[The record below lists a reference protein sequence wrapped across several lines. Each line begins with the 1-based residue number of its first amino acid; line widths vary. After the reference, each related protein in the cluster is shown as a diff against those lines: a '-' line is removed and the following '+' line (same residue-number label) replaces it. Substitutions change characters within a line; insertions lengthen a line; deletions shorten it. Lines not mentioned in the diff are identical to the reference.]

1 MKAARNERI
10 ARRALRGTL
19 LETERIMTT
28 TLIDGFN
35 LTAEQVIA
43 IARNP
48 HLKVGL
54 AQSSRDALKQ
64 SRDYI
69 ESTWMHDEAPM
80 MYSFNTGV
88 GLLKDTRI
96 KVEHIEL
103 FQSQM
108 IKAHAAGMGEPFSE
122 EVSRATMLL
131 RANAFASNYSA
142 PRVEVVD
149 RLLAFLNAGIH
160 PLMPQKGSVGASGDL
175 APLAYLAAA
184 IAGFEEAEVIYQGHR
199 MTAPQAITEAN
210 IGPVKFDLK
219 AKDASALING
229 CTVTLAVAVLAAHDA
244 RSLLS
249 DACVSLGLTLEAMRA
264 EMSAFDDRI
273 HQARPHAGQIKTA
286 AIIRR
291 LLQGSTR
298 TTHEARAVQ
307 LPEELRR
314 TDIPYTPR
322 IQDVYSLRCAPQV
335 YGPVFDALDYI
346 DTIVA
351 KEINSATDNPL
362 IFGKDG
368 GGFEIISG
376 GNFHGQY
383 LAQAMDLLAMAV
395 TDLGS
400 ICERRIARLIDPT
413 LSWGL
418 PRNLMSGVRGVNTGY
433 PVVQCSMSSLVMENR
448 TLCMPGSVDSIPA
461 KGNSEDHVS
470 NSTWC
475 SRKAATV
482 VANTQYIVGVEMLF
496 AAQAITMTE
505 SLLSGF
511 MLGNGT
517 QAAYDE
523 VRRQIPACLD
533 GDRWFHDDIAIAR
546 SFVISGSVRAAVE
559 KTIGK
564 FA

>member
-1 MKAARNERI
+1 
-10 ARRALRGTL
+10 
-19 LETERIMTT
+19 MTNFT
-28 TLIDGFN
+28 IDGFT
-35 LTAEQVIA
+35 LSGAQVIA
-43 IARNP
+43 AARDTSVR
-48 HLKVGL
+48 VGL
-54 AQSSRDALKQ
+54 AESSRAALKE

-69 ESTWMHDEAPM
+69 ENTWMHDEAPM

-96 KVEHIEL
+96 KVADIEM
-103 FQSQM
+103 FQTQL

-142 PRVEVVD
+142 PRVELVD

-160 PLMPQKGSVGASGDL
+160 PIMPQKGSVGASGDL
-175 APLAYLAAA
+175 APLSYLAAA
-184 IAGFEEAEVIYQGHR
+184 VAGFPQAEVMYQGKR
-199 MTAPQAITEAN
+199 MSAPEAIGLAKLD
-210 IGPVKFDLK
+210 PVEFDLK

-229 CTVTLAVAVLAAHDA
+229 CTVSLAVAVLAAHDA
-244 RSLLS
+244 RNLLS
-249 DACVSLGLTLEAMRA
+249 DACISLGLTLEAMRA
-264 EMSAFDDRI
+264 EMSAFDPRI

-286 AIIRR
+286 AAIRK
-291 LLQGSTR
+291 LMQGSTR
-298 TTHEARAVQ
+298 ATHEARAVQ
-307 LPEELRR
+307 FPEELRR
-314 TDIPYTPR
+314 TDIPYTNR

-346 DTIVA
+346 DTIVD

-362 IFGKDG
+362 IFSKDG

-395 TDLGS
+395 ADLGS
-400 ICERRIARLIDPT
+400 ICERRVARLIDPT

-418 PRNLMSGVRGVNTGY
+418 PRNLMTGVRGVNTGY
-433 PVVQCSMSSLVMENR
+433 PVVQCSLSSLVMENR

-475 SRKAATV
+475 ARKAATV
-482 VANTQYIVGVEMLF
+482 VANTQYIVGVEMLL
-496 AAQAITMTE
+496 AAQGLTMTE
-505 SLLSGF
+505 ALLPGF
-511 MLGNGT
+511 VLGEGT
-517 QAAYDE
+517 QAAYDA

-533 GDRWFHDDIAIAR
+533 GDRWFHDDIVAAQ
-546 SFVISGSVRAAVE
+546 SFITTGSIRKAVE
-559 KTIGK
+559 AKIGT

>member
-1 MKAARNERI
+1 MQTI
-10 ARRALRGTL
+10 T
-19 LETERIMTT
+19 
-28 TLIDGFN
+28 IDGFN
-35 LTAEQVIA
+35 LTAAQVVSV
-43 IARNP
+43 ARAP
-48 HLKVGL
+48 HLKVAL
-54 AQSSRDALKQ
+54 ADSSRAALKQ

-103 FQSQM
+103 FQTQL
-108 IKAHAAGMGEPFSE
+108 IRAHSAGIGEPFSE

-149 RLLAFLNAGIH
+149 RLLAFINAGIH
-160 PLMPQKGSVGASGDL
+160 PIMPQKGSVGASGDL

-184 IAGFEEAEVIYQGHR
+184 IAGFDEAEVMYQGQR
-199 MTAPQAITEAN
+199 MRATQAIEQAG

-229 CTVTLAVAVLAAHDA
+229 CTASLAVAILAAHDA
-244 RSLLS
+244 RHLLT
-249 DACVSLGLTLEAMRA
+249 DACLSLGLTLEAMRA
-264 EMSAFDDRI
+264 EMAAFDPRI
-273 HQARPHAGQIKTA
+273 QQARPHAGQIKTA
-286 AIIRR
+286 EVIRN
-291 LLQGSTR
+291 LLKGSTR
-298 TTHEARAVQ
+298 TTHEARAIQ
-307 LPEELRR
+307 LPDELRR
-314 TDIPYTPR
+314 TDIPYTAR

-346 DTIVA
+346 DTIIE
-351 KEINSATDNPL
+351 KETTAATDNPL
-362 IFGKDG
+362 IFNKEDG
-368 GGFEIISG
+368 EGFEIISG

-383 LAQAMDLLAMAV
+383 LAQVMDLLAMTI

-448 TLCMPGSVDSIPA
+448 TLCMPGSVDSIPS
-461 KGNSEDHVS
+461 KGNSEDHIS

-475 SRKAATV
+475 ARKAMTV
-482 VANTQYIVGVEMLF
+482 VQNTQYIVGVEMLL
-496 AAQAITMTE
+496 AAQALTMTE
-505 SLLSGF
+505 ELLKDF
-511 MLGNGT
+511 KLGQGT
-517 QAAYDE
+517 QAAYE
-523 VRRQIPACLD
+523 EIRRQIPACLE
-533 GDRWFHDDIAIAR
+533 GDRWFHDDVRAAHD
-546 SFVISGSVRAAVE
+546 FVVSGSVREAV
-559 KTIGK
+559 IGAIGR
-564 FA
+564 FV

>member
-1 MKAARNERI
+1 MSNV
-10 ARRALRGTL
+10 T
-19 LETERIMTT
+19 
-28 TLIDGFN
+28 IDGFN
-35 LTAEQVIA
+35 LTAEDVLA
-43 IARNP
+43 VARDGARVE
-48 HLKVGL
+48 LS
-54 AQSSRDALKQ
+54 ATSRAALKE

-103 FQSQM
+103 FQTQL
-108 IKAHAAGMGEPFSE
+108 IKAHSGGIGEPFSE

-149 RLLAFLNAGIH
+149 RLLAFINAGIH
-160 PLMPQKGSVGASGDL
+160 PIMPQKGSVGASGDL

-184 IAGFEEAEVIYQGHR
+184 IAGFDEAEVMYKGQR
-199 MTAPQAITEAN
+199 MPAAEAITKAEV
-210 IGPVKFDLK
+210 GPVRFDLK

-229 CTVTLAVAVLAAHDA
+229 CTASLAVAVLAAKDA
-244 RSLLS
+244 RDLLT
-249 DACVSLGLTLEAMRA
+249 DACLSLGLTLEAMRA
-264 EMSAFDDRI
+264 EMSAFDPRI
-273 HQARPHAGQIKTA
+273 QQARPHPGQIKTA
-286 AIIRR
+286 SIVRK
-291 LLQGSTR
+291 LLKGSTR
-298 TTHEARAVQ
+298 TSHEARAVQ
-307 LPEELRR
+307 FPDELRR

-322 IQDVYSLRCAPQV
+322 IQDVYSLRCTPQV

-346 DTIVA
+346 DTIV
-351 KEINSATDNPL
+351 KNEINSATDNPL

-383 LAQAMDLLAMAV
+383 LAQAMDLLAMAI

-400 ICERRIARLIDPT
+400 ICERRVARLIDPT

-418 PRNLMSGVRGVNTGY
+418 PRNLMSGLRGVNTGY
-433 PVVQCSMSSLVMENR
+433 PVVQCSLSSLVMENR
-448 TLCMPGSVDSIPA
+448 TLSMPGSVDSIPSKA
-461 KGNSEDHVS
+461 NSEDHIS

-475 SRKAATV
+475 ARKAHTV
-482 VANTQYIVGVEMLF
+482 VQNTQYIVGVEMLL
-496 AAQAITMTE
+496 AAQALTMTE
-505 SLLSGF
+505 HLLPGF
-511 MLGNGT
+511 KLGEGT

-523 VRRQIPACLD
+523 IRKQIPACLD
-533 GDRWFHDDIAIAR
+533 GDRWFHNDIQVAHG
-546 SFVISGSVRAAVE
+546 FVTSGSVRKAVSAKVGE
-559 KTIGK
+559 

>member
-1 MKAARNERI
+1 M
-10 ARRALRGTL
+10 T
-19 LETERIMTT
+19 MTT
-28 TLIDGFN
+28 ETTVTIDGFN

-43 IARNP
+43 VARAP
-48 HLKVGL
+48 HAKVEL
-54 AQSSRDALKQ
+54 AASSRAALKE

-103 FQSQM
+103 FQTQLIM
-108 IKAHAAGMGEPFSE
+108 AHSGGIGEPFSE

-149 RLLAFLNAGIH
+149 RLLAFINAGIH
-160 PLMPQKGSVGASGDL
+160 PIMPQKGSVGASGDL

-184 IAGFEEAEVIYQGHR
+184 IAGFDEAEVMYDGKR
-199 MTAPQAITEAN
+199 MPAPEAITKAE

-229 CTVTLAVAVLAAHDA
+229 CTASLAVAVLATDDA
-244 RSLLS
+244 RNLLT
-249 DACVSLGLTLEAMRA
+249 DACLALGLTLEAMRA
-264 EMSAFDDRI
+264 EMAAFDPRI
-273 HQARPHAGQIKTA
+273 QLARPHPGQIKTA
-286 AIIRR
+286 KVVRK
-291 LLQGSTR
+291 LLKGSTR

-307 LPEELRR
+307 FPDELRR
-314 TDIPYTPR
+314 TDIPYTAR
-322 IQDVYSLRCAPQV
+322 IQDVYSLRCTPQV

-346 DTIVA
+346 DTIVRN
-351 KEINSATDNPL
+351 EINSATDNPL

-383 LAQAMDLLAMAV
+383 LAQAMDLLAMAI

-400 ICERRIARLIDPT
+400 ICERRVARLIDPT

-418 PRNLMSGVRGVNTGY
+418 PRNLMSGIRGVNTGY
-433 PVVQCSMSSLVMENR
+433 PVVQCSLSSLVMENR
-448 TLCMPGSVDSIPA
+448 TLSMPGSVDSIPS
-461 KGNSEDHVS
+461 KGNSEDHIS

-475 SRKAATV
+475 ARKAATV
-482 VANTQYIVGVEMLF
+482 VQNTQYIIGVEMLL
-496 AAQAITMTE
+496 AAQALTMTE
-505 SLLSGF
+505 DLLPGF
-511 MLGNGT
+511 KLGEGT

-523 VRRQIPACLD
+523 IRKQIPACLD
-533 GDRWFHDDIAIAR
+533 GDRWFHNDIQVAH
-546 SFVISGSVRAAVE
+546 SFVTSGSVRGAVVS
-559 KTIGK
+559 KIGE
-564 FA
+564 FV

>member
-1 MKAARNERI
+1 
-10 ARRALRGTL
+10 
-19 LETERIMTT
+19 MTT
-28 TLIDGFN
+28 TTINGFN
-35 LTAEQVIA
+35 LTAAQVVA
-43 IARNP
+43 VARDHSIEVN
-48 HLKVGL
+48 L
-54 AQSSRDALKQ
+54 AASSRAALKE

-88 GLLKDTRI
+88 GMLKDTRV
-96 KVEHIEL
+96 KVQDIVL
-103 FQSQM
+103 FQTQL
-108 IKAHAAGMGEPFSE
+108 IKAHACGMGEPFSE

-149 RLLAFLNAGIH
+149 RLLAFVNAGIH
-160 PLMPQKGSVGASGDL
+160 PIMPQKGSVGASGDL

-184 IAGFEEAEVIYQGHR
+184 IAGFDEAEVMYKGRR
-199 MTAPQAITEAN
+199 MSAPDAIRESN
-210 IGPVKFDLK
+210 VGPVVFELK

-229 CTVTLAVAVLAAHDA
+229 CTVSLAVALLAAADA
-244 RSLLS
+244 RNMLS
-249 DACVSLGLTLEAMRA
+249 DACLSLGLTLEAMRA
-264 EMSAFDDRI
+264 EMSAFDPRI
-273 HQARPHAGQIKTA
+273 HEARPHAGQIKTA
-286 AIIRR
+286 AIIRD
-291 LLQGSTR
+291 LLDGSTR

-307 LPEELRR
+307 FPEELRR
-314 TDIPYTPR
+314 TDIPYTAR

-346 DTIVA
+346 DTILD
-351 KEINSATDNPL
+351 KEVNSATDNPL

-395 TDLGS
+395 ADLGS
-400 ICERRIARLIDPT
+400 IVERRVARLIDPT

-433 PVVQCSMSSLVMENR
+433 PVMQCSLSSLVMENR

-475 SRKAATV
+475 ARKAATV
-482 VANTQYIVGVEMLF
+482 VSNTQYIVGVEMLL
-496 AAQAITMTE
+496 ASQALTMTE
-505 SLLSGF
+505 DLLPGF
-511 MLGNGT
+511 VLGKGT
-517 QAAYDE
+517 QAAYE
-523 VRRQIPACLD
+523 SVRSQIPACLD
-533 GDRWFHDDIAIAR
+533 GDRWLHNDLEVAR
-546 SFVISGSVRAAVE
+546 SFIVSGSVRKAVVS
-559 KTIGK
+559 KIGE
-564 FA
+564 FV

>member
-1 MKAARNERI
+1 
-10 ARRALRGTL
+10 
-19 LETERIMTT
+19 MTT
-28 TLIDGFN
+28 ILIDGFN
-35 LTAEQVIA
+35 LTAEQVVA
-43 IARNP
+43 IARDP
-48 HLKVGL
+48 EVKVDL
-54 AQSSRDALKQ
+54 AQSSRAALKE

-69 ESTWMHDEAPM
+69 EATWMHDEAPM

-103 FQSQM
+103 FQTQL
-108 IKAHAAGMGEPFSE
+108 IKAHAAGLGEPFSE

-142 PRVEVVD
+142 PRVEVLD
-149 RLLAFLNAGIH
+149 RLLAFINAGIH
-160 PLMPQKGSVGASGDL
+160 PIMPQKGSVGASGDL
-175 APLAYLAAA
+175 APLAYLGAA
-184 IAGFEEAEVIYQGHR
+184 IAGFEEAEVMYKGKR
-199 MTAPQAITEAN
+199 MSAPQAIQESGV
-210 IGPVKFDLK
+210 GPVKFDLK

-229 CTVTLAVAVLAAHDA
+229 CTVSLAVAVLAAHDS
-244 RSLLS
+244 RNLLS
-249 DACVSLGLTLEAMRA
+249 DACLSLGLTLEAMRA
-264 EMSAFDDRI
+264 EMSAFDERI
-273 HQARPHAGQIKTA
+273 HLARPHVGQIKTA
-286 AIIRR
+286 AIMRN
-291 LLQGSTR
+291 LLKGSTR

-307 LPEELRR
+307 FPEELRR

-346 DTIVA
+346 DTIVSR
-351 KEINSATDNPL
+351 EINSATDNPL
-362 IFGKDG
+362 IFTKDG

-400 ICERRIARLIDPT
+400 IVERRINRLIDPT

-418 PRNLMSGVRGVNTGY
+418 PRNLMTGIRGVNTGY
-433 PVVQCSMSSLVMENR
+433 PVVQCSMSALVMENR

-461 KGNSEDHVS
+461 KGNSEDHIS

-475 SRKAATV
+475 ARKAATV
-482 VANTQYIVGVEMLF
+482 IANTQYIVGVEMLF
-496 AAQAITMTE
+496 AAQGLTMTE
-505 SLLSGF
+505 PLLPGF
-511 MLGNGT
+511 VLGQGT

-523 VRRQIPACLD
+523 IRRQLPACLD
-533 GDRWFHDDIAIAR
+533 GDRWFHNDIQAAH
-546 SFVISGSVRAAVE
+546 SFITTGSVRAAVE
-559 KTIGK
+559 KKIGK
-564 FA
+564 FV

>member
-1 MKAARNERI
+1 
-10 ARRALRGTL
+10 
-19 LETERIMTT
+19 MTT
-28 TLIDGFN
+28 TLIDGFS
-35 LTAEQVIA
+35 LSAEQAVA
-43 IARNP
+43 IARDP
-48 HLKVGL
+48 SIKASL
-54 AQSSRDALKQ
+54 APSSREALQQ

-103 FQSQM
+103 FQTQL
-108 IKAHAAGMGEPFSE
+108 IRAHAAGMGEPFSE
-122 EVSRATMLL
+122 EISRATMLL

-160 PLMPQKGSVGASGDL
+160 PVMPQKGSVGASGDL

-184 IAGFEEAEVIYQGHR
+184 IAGFDEAEVMYQGRR
-199 MTAPQAITEAN
+199 MSAPQAITEAK

-229 CTVTLAVAVLAAHDA
+229 CTVSLAVAVLAAHDA
-244 RSLLS
+244 RNLLT

-264 EMSAFDDRI
+264 EMSAFDERI
-273 HQARPHAGQIKTA
+273 HQARPHAGQIRTA
-286 AIIRR
+286 AIIRQ
-291 LLQGSTR
+291 LLKGSTR
-298 TTHEARAVQ
+298 ATHEARAVQ
-307 LPEELRR
+307 FPDELRR

-335 YGPVFDALDYI
+335 YGPVFDALDYV

-362 IFGKDG
+362 IFAKDG

-418 PRNLMSGVRGVNTGY
+418 PRNLMSGIRGVNTGY

-448 TLCMPGSVDSIPA
+448 TLCMPGSVDSIPS

-475 SRKAATV
+475 ARKAATV
-482 VANTQYIVGVEMLF
+482 VANTQYIVGVEMLL
-496 AAQAITMTE
+496 AAQALTMTE
-505 SLLSGF
+505 ALLPGYV
-511 MLGNGT
+511 LGQGS

-523 VRRQIPACLD
+523 VRRQIPACMD
-533 GDRWFHDDIAIAR
+533 GDRWFHNDVAVAR
-546 SFVISGSVRAAVE
+546 SFVTSGSVRAAVE
-559 KTIGK
+559 RKIGK

>member
-1 MKAARNERI
+1 
-10 ARRALRGTL
+10 
-19 LETERIMTT
+19 MTT
-28 TLIDGFN
+28 ISIDGFT
-35 LTAEQVIA
+35 LTAQQVIA
-43 IARNP
+43 AARDKTV
-48 HLKVGL
+48 KVDL
-54 AQSSRDALKQ
+54 AASSRAALKE

-69 ESTWMHDEAPM
+69 EATWMHDEAPM

-96 KVEHIEL
+96 KVENIEL
-103 FQSQM
+103 FQTQLIM
-108 IKAHAAGMGEPFSE
+108 AHAAGMGEPFSE

-160 PLMPQKGSVGASGDL
+160 PIMPQKGSVGASGDL

-184 IAGFEEAEVIYQGHR
+184 VAGFEQAEVMYQGKK
-199 MTAPQAITEAN
+199 MTAPEAIKLAN

-219 AKDASALING
+219 AKDTSALING
-229 CTVTLAVAVLAAHDA
+229 CTVSLAVAVLAAADS
-244 RSLLS
+244 RNLLS
-249 DACVSLGLTLEAMRA
+249 DACLSLGLTLEAMRA
-264 EMSAFDDRI
+264 EMSAFDPRI

-286 AIIRR
+286 AIIRN
-291 LLQGSTR
+291 LLAGSTR
-298 TTHEARAVQ
+298 TTHEARSVQ
-307 LPEELRR
+307 FPEESRR
-314 TDIPYTPR
+314 TDIPYSSR

-346 DTIVA
+346 DTIVD

-395 TDLGS
+395 ADLGS

-475 SRKAATV
+475 ARKAATV
-482 VANTQYIVGVEMLF
+482 VANTQYIIGVEMLL
-496 AAQAITMTE
+496 AAQALTMTE
-505 SLLSGF
+505 SLLPGF
-511 MLGNGT
+511 VLGKGT

-533 GDRWFHDDIAIAR
+533 GDRWFHNDIVVAQ
-546 SFVISGSVRAAVE
+546 SFVVSGSVRKAVE
-559 KTIGK
+559 AKIGE
-564 FA
+564 FV

>member
-1 MKAARNERI
+1 
-10 ARRALRGTL
+10 
-19 LETERIMTT
+19 MTT
-28 TLIDGFN
+28 TLIDGFT

-48 HLKVGL
+48 SVKVGL

-69 ESTWMHDEAPM
+69 EATWMHDEAPM

-96 KVEHIEL
+96 KVEHIGL
-103 FQSQM
+103 FQTQL
-108 IKAHAAGMGEPFSE
+108 IKAHAAGMGEPFPE

-160 PLMPQKGSVGASGDL
+160 PIMPQKGSVGASGDL
-175 APLAYLAAA
+175 APLAYLSAA
-184 IAGFEEAEVIYQGHR
+184 IAGFEEADVMYQGKR
-199 MTAPQAITEAN
+199 MSAPEAITAAG
-210 IGPVKFDLK
+210 IGPVQFELK

-229 CTVTLAVAVLAAHDA
+229 CTVSLAVAVLAAHDA
-244 RSLLS
+244 RNLLS
-249 DACVSLGLTLEAMRA
+249 DACLSLGLTLEAMRA
-264 EMSAFDDRI
+264 EMAGFDDRI

-286 AIIRR
+286 AIIRN
-291 LLQGSTR
+291 LLKGSTR
-298 TTHEARAVQ
+298 TTHAARAVQ
-307 LPEELRR
+307 FPEESRR
-314 TDIPYTPR
+314 TDIAYTPR

-346 DTIVA
+346 DTIVS

-400 ICERRIARLIDPT
+400 IVERRIARLIDPT

-418 PRNLMSGVRGVNTGY
+418 PRNLMSGIRGVNTGY

-448 TLCMPGSVDSIPA
+448 TLCMPGSVDSIPS
-461 KGNSEDHVS
+461 KGNSEDHIS

-475 SRKAATV
+475 ARKAATV
-482 VANTQYIVGVEMLF
+482 VANTQYIVGVEMLL
-496 AAQAITMTE
+496 AAQGLTMTE
-505 SLLSGF
+505 SLLPGF
-511 MLGNGT
+511 VLGQGT

-533 GDRWFHDDIAIAR
+533 GDRWFHKDIEVAH
-546 SFVISGSVRAAVE
+546 SFITSGSVRSAVE
-559 KTIGK
+559 QKIGK
-564 FA
+564 FIW

>member
-1 MKAARNERI
+1 M
-10 ARRALRGTL
+10 
-19 LETERIMTT
+19 IMTT
-28 TLIDGFN
+28 TTINGFN
-35 LTAEQVIA
+35 LTAAQVVA
-43 IARNP
+43 VARDHSIEVN
-48 HLKVGL
+48 L
-54 AQSSRDALKQ
+54 AASSRAALKE

-88 GLLKDTRI
+88 GMLKDTRV
-96 KVEHIEL
+96 KVQDIVL
-103 FQSQM
+103 FQTQL
-108 IKAHAAGMGEPFSE
+108 IKAHACGMGEPFSE

-149 RLLAFLNAGIH
+149 RLLAFVNAGIH
-160 PLMPQKGSVGASGDL
+160 PIMPQKGSVGASGDL

-184 IAGFEEAEVIYQGHR
+184 IAGFDEAEVMYQGQR
-199 MTAPQAITEAN
+199 MSAPDAIRASN
-210 IGPVKFDLK
+210 VGPVVFELK

-229 CTVTLAVAVLAAHDA
+229 CTVSLAVALLAAADS
-244 RSLLS
+244 RNMLS
-249 DACVSLGLTLEAMRA
+249 DACLSLGLTLEAMRA
-264 EMSAFDDRI
+264 EMSAFDPRI
-273 HQARPHAGQIKTA
+273 HEARPHAGQIKTA
-286 AIIRR
+286 AIIRD
-291 LLQGSTR
+291 LLEGSTR

-307 LPEELRR
+307 FPEELRR
-314 TDIPYTPR
+314 TDIPYTAR

-346 DTIVA
+346 DTILD
-351 KEINSATDNPL
+351 KEVNSATDNPL

-395 TDLGS
+395 ADLGS
-400 ICERRIARLIDPT
+400 IVERRVARLIDPT

-433 PVVQCSMSSLVMENR
+433 PVMQCSLSSLVMENR

-475 SRKAATV
+475 ARKAATV
-482 VANTQYIVGVEMLF
+482 VSNTQYIVGVEMLL
-496 AAQAITMTE
+496 ASQALTMTE
-505 SLLSGF
+505 NLLPGF
-511 MLGNGT
+511 VLGKGT
-517 QAAYDE
+517 QAAYE
-523 VRRQIPACLD
+523 SVRSQIPACLD
-533 GDRWFHDDIAIAR
+533 GDRWLHNDIEVAR
-546 SFVISGSVRAAVE
+546 SFIVSGSVRKAVVA
-559 KTIGK
+559 KIGE
-564 FA
+564 FV

>member
-1 MKAARNERI
+1 
-10 ARRALRGTL
+10 
-19 LETERIMTT
+19 MTT
-28 TLIDGFN
+28 TLIDGFT
-35 LTAEQVIA
+35 LTAQQVIA
-43 IARNP
+43 IARDP
-48 HLKVGL
+48 SHQVGL
-54 AQSSRDALKQ
+54 APSSRAALNE

-69 ESTWMHDEAPM
+69 EATWMHDAAPM

-88 GLLKDTRI
+88 GLLKDTRV
-96 KVEHIEL
+96 KVEHIGL
-103 FQSQM
+103 FQTQL
-108 IKAHAAGMGEPFSE
+108 IKAHAAGIGEPFSE

-142 PRVEVVD
+142 PRVDVVD

-184 IAGFEEAEVIYQGHR
+184 IAGFDEADVMYQGRR
-199 MTAPQAITEAN
+199 MSAPEAITQAG
-210 IGPVKFDLK
+210 IGPVQFELK

-229 CTVTLAVAVLAAHDA
+229 CTASLAVAVLAAHDA
-244 RSLLS
+244 RNLLA

-264 EMSAFDDRI
+264 EMAAFDPRI

-286 AIIRR
+286 AIIRH

-307 LPEELRR
+307 FPEEARR
-314 TDIPYTPR
+314 TDIPYTAR

-346 DTIVA
+346 DTIVNN
-351 KEINSATDNPL
+351 EINSATDNPL

-418 PRNLMSGVRGVNTGY
+418 PRNLMSGIRGVNTGY

-475 SRKAATV
+475 ARKAATV
-482 VANTQYIVGVEMLF
+482 IANTQYIIGVEMLL
-496 AAQAITMTE
+496 AAQGLTMTAD
-505 SLLSGF
+505 LLPGVV
-511 MLGNGT
+511 LGQGT

-523 VRRQIPACLD
+523 IRRQIPACLD
-533 GDRWFHDDIAIAR
+533 GDRWFHHDIAVAQ
-546 SFVISGSVRAAVE
+546 SFVTTGSVRNAVQR
-559 KTIGK
+559 KIGS

>member
-1 MKAARNERI
+1 M
-10 ARRALRGTL
+10 T
-19 LETERIMTT
+19 TTT

-35 LTAEQVIA
+35 LSAAEVLA
-43 IARNP
+43 IARDP
-48 HLKVGL
+48 AIQVGL
-54 AQSSRDALKQ
+54 APSSRAALKE

-69 ESTWMHDEAPM
+69 EATWMHDEAPM

-88 GLLKDTRI
+88 GLLKDTRV
-96 KVEHIEL
+96 KVEDIVR
-103 FQSQM
+103 FQTQL
-108 IKAHAAGMGEPFSE
+108 IRAHAAGMGEPFPE
-122 EVSRATMLL
+122 DVSRATMLL

-149 RLLAFLNAGIH
+149 RLLAFINAGIH
-160 PLMPQKGSVGASGDL
+160 PIMPQKGSVGASGDL

-184 IAGFEEAEVIYQGHR
+184 IAGFDEAEVMYQGRR
-199 MTAPQAITEAN
+199 MSAPQAITAAD

-229 CTVTLAVAVLAAHDA
+229 CTVSLAVALLAARDA
-244 RSLLS
+244 RDLLS
-249 DACVSLGLTLEAMRA
+249 DACLSLGLTLEAMRA
-264 EMSAFDDRI
+264 EMAAFDPRI

-286 AIIRR
+286 AIMRH

-307 LPEELRR
+307 FPGEPRR
-314 TDIPYTPR
+314 TDIAYTAR
-322 IQDVYSLRCAPQV
+322 IQDVYSLRCSPQV

-346 DTIVA
+346 DNIVL

-395 TDLGS
+395 ADLGS
-400 ICERRIARLIDPT
+400 ICERRVARLIDPT

-418 PRNLMSGVRGVNTGY
+418 PRNLMSGTAGVNTGY
-433 PVVQCSMSSLVMENR
+433 PVVQCSLSSLVMENR

-475 SRKAATV
+475 ARKAATV
-482 VANTQYIVGVEMLF
+482 VANTQYIVGVEMLL
-496 AAQAITMTE
+496 AAQALTMTE
-505 SLLSGF
+505 DLLPGF
-511 MLGNGT
+511 VLGTGT
-517 QAAYDE
+517 QAAYEE

-533 GDRWFHDDIAIAR
+533 GDRWFHNDIVVAQ
-546 SFVISGSVRAAVE
+546 SFVTSGSVRKAVE
-559 KTIGK
+559 AKIGA
-564 FA
+564 FV

>member
-1 MKAARNERI
+1 
-10 ARRALRGTL
+10 
-19 LETERIMTT
+19 MTT
-28 TLIDGFN
+28 ITIDGFN

-43 IARNP
+43 VARDPNV
-48 HLKVGL
+48 KVTL

-103 FQSQM
+103 FQTQL
-108 IKAHAAGMGEPFSE
+108 IKAHAAGLGEPFSE

-149 RLLAFLNAGIH
+149 RLLDFVNAGIH
-160 PLMPQKGSVGASGDL
+160 PIMPQKGSVGASGDL
-175 APLAYLAAA
+175 APLAYLGAA
-184 IAGFEEAEVIYQGHR
+184 IAGFDEAEVMYKGER
-199 MTAPQAITEAN
+199 MSAPKAIEKAGL
-210 IGPVKFDLK
+210 GPVKFDLK

-229 CTVTLAVAVLAAHDA
+229 CTVSLAVAVLAAADA
-244 RSLLS
+244 RNLLT
-249 DACVSLGLTLEAMRA
+249 DACLSLGLTLEAMRA
-264 EMSAFDDRI
+264 EMAGFDPRI
-273 HQARPHAGQIKTA
+273 HAARPHAGQIKTA
-286 AIIRR
+286 AIVRT
-291 LLQGSTR
+291 LLEGSTR

-307 LPEELRR
+307 FPDELRR

-335 YGPVFDALDYI
+335 YGPVFDAIDYI
-346 DTIVA
+346 DTIVD

-362 IFGKDG
+362 IFSKDG

-383 LAQAMDLLAMAV
+383 LAQAMDLLAMAI

-418 PRNLMSGVRGVNTGY
+418 PRNLMTGIRGVNTGY
-433 PVVQCSMSSLVMENR
+433 TVVQCSMSALVMENR
-448 TLCMPGSVDSIPA
+448 TLCMPGSVDSIPS
-461 KGNSEDHVS
+461 KGNSEDHIS

-475 SRKAATV
+475 ARKAATV
-482 VANTQYIVGVEMLF
+482 VANTQYIIGVEILL
-496 AAQAITMTE
+496 AAQALTMTE
-505 SLLSGF
+505 SLLPGF
-511 MLGNGT
+511 VLGKGT
-517 QAAYDE
+517 QAAYEE
-523 VRRQIPACLD
+523 VRRQIPASLD
-533 GDRWFHDDIAIAR
+533 GDRWFHDDIAAAH
-546 SFVISGSVRAAVE
+546 SFVTSGSVRAAVE
-559 KTIGK
+559 KKIGS
-564 FA
+564 FV

>member
-1 MKAARNERI
+1 
-10 ARRALRGTL
+10 
-19 LETERIMTT
+19 MTT
-28 TLIDGFN
+28 ETTVTIDGFN

-43 IARNP
+43 VARAP
-48 HLKVGL
+48 HAKVEL
-54 AQSSRDALKQ
+54 AASSRAALKE

-103 FQSQM
+103 FQTQLIM
-108 IKAHAAGMGEPFSE
+108 AHSGGIGEPFSE

-149 RLLAFLNAGIH
+149 RLLAFINAGIH
-160 PLMPQKGSVGASGDL
+160 PIMPQKGSVGASGDL

-184 IAGFEEAEVIYQGHR
+184 IAGFDEAEVMYDGKR
-199 MTAPQAITEAN
+199 MPAPEAITKAE

-229 CTVTLAVAVLAAHDA
+229 CTASLAVAVLATDDA
-244 RSLLS
+244 RNLLT
-249 DACVSLGLTLEAMRA
+249 DACLALGLTLEAMRA
-264 EMSAFDDRI
+264 EMAAFDPRI
-273 HQARPHAGQIKTA
+273 QLARPHPGQIKTA
-286 AIIRR
+286 KVVRK
-291 LLQGSTR
+291 LLKGSTR

-307 LPEELRR
+307 FPDELRR
-314 TDIPYTPR
+314 TDIPYTAR
-322 IQDVYSLRCAPQV
+322 IQDVYSLRCTPQV

-346 DTIVA
+346 DTIVRN
-351 KEINSATDNPL
+351 EINSATDNPL

-383 LAQAMDLLAMAV
+383 LAQAMDLLAMAI

-400 ICERRIARLIDPT
+400 ICERRVARLIDPT

-418 PRNLMSGVRGVNTGY
+418 PRNLMSGIRGVNTGY
-433 PVVQCSMSSLVMENR
+433 PVVQCSLSSLVMENR
-448 TLCMPGSVDSIPA
+448 TLSMPGSVDSIPS
-461 KGNSEDHVS
+461 KGNSEDHIS

-475 SRKAATV
+475 ARKAATV
-482 VANTQYIVGVEMLF
+482 VQNTQYIIGVEMLL
-496 AAQAITMTE
+496 AAQALTMTE
-505 SLLSGF
+505 DLLPGF
-511 MLGNGT
+511 KLGEGT

-523 VRRQIPACLD
+523 IRKQIPACLD
-533 GDRWFHDDIAIAR
+533 GDRWFHNDIQVAH
-546 SFVISGSVRAAVE
+546 SFVTSGSVRGAVVS
-559 KTIGK
+559 KIGE
-564 FA
+564 FV

>member
-1 MKAARNERI
+1 MI
-10 ARRALRGTL
+10 T
-19 LETERIMTT
+19 
-28 TLIDGFN
+28 IDGFN
-35 LTAEQVIA
+35 LTAEQVTTV
-43 IARNP
+43 ARDATCS
-48 HLKVGL
+48 VTL
-54 AQSSRDALKQ
+54 AQSSRDALKE

-69 ESTWMHDEAPM
+69 EATWMHDDAPM

-96 KVEHIEL
+96 KVEHSTV
-103 FQSQM
+103 FQTQL
-108 IKAHAAGMGEPFSE
+108 IRAHAAGMGEPFSE

-160 PLMPQKGSVGASGDL
+160 PVMPQKGSVGASGDL

-184 IAGFEEAEVIYQGHR
+184 IAGFDEAEVMYQGRR
-199 MTAPQAITEAN
+199 MQAPEAIALAG
-210 IGPVKFDLK
+210 IGEVKFELA

-229 CTVTLAVAVLAAHDA
+229 CTVSLAVAVLAAHDA
-244 RSLLS
+244 KNLLA
-249 DACVSLGLTLEAMRA
+249 DACISLGLTLEAMRA
-264 EMSAFDDRI
+264 EMSAFDERI
-273 HQARPHAGQIKTA
+273 HRARPHAGQVKAA

-291 LLQGSTR
+291 LLAGSTR
-298 TTHEARAVQ
+298 TTHAARSVQ

-314 TDIPYTPR
+314 TDIAYTER

-335 YGPVFDALDYI
+335 YGPVFDALAYI

-351 KEINSATDNPL
+351 TEINSATDNPL
-362 IFGKDG
+362 IFDKDG

-395 TDLGS
+395 ADLGS

-433 PVVQCSMSSLVMENR
+433 PVVQCSMSALVMENR

-475 SRKAATV
+475 ARKAATV
-482 VANTQYIVGVEMLF
+482 VENTQYIVGVEMLL
-496 AAQAITMTE
+496 AAQGLSMTE
-505 SLLSGF
+505 DLLPGF
-511 MLGNGT
+511 VLGAGT
-517 QAAYDE
+517 RAAYDE

-533 GDRWFHDDIAIAR
+533 GDRWFHDDIAVAR
-546 SFVISGSVRAAVE
+546 SFVLSGSVRQVVE
-559 KTIGK
+559 RTVGPLM
-564 FA
+564 